1 MTFAMILDVLVV
13 LLLVPTIIF
22 AVILNGRL
30 SALRKNREELGR
42 LIAAFNDAT
51 VRAEAGIPRLKR
63 TSEEASKA
71 LQEKVEKAQ
80 MLRDDLA
87 FMIERADQRRFVMRK
102 KVRASSREGMA
113 AKRHGRTWPRLWL
126 RCRMAWILKALPP
139 LLNVPPKKPYG
150 LRRRLK
156 WASVNGPLA
165 SAVPKTGRVQK
176 NWPPGGQS
184 LLRRSVLLLRG
195 PMFRRVPK
203 IPVMTMA
210 CRQPRRG
217 LRRSVVPLTL
227 LLAAPNTR
235 WPNGF

>member
-87 FMIERADQRRFVMRK
+87 FMIERADQMASRLETA
-102 KVRASSREGMA
+102 VRDAQEIPRVE
-113 AKRHGRTWPRLWL
+113 RHGRTWPRLWL